1 MWGRSREAWGMLEE
15 NQRVQFDD
23 SLGTLKGSLGAKLKT
38 VIGYPGEGL
47 EGYSVGGGASEGS
60 V

>member
-1 MWGRSREAWGMLEE
+1 MLEE